1 MPLPGKLCVGILEE
15 DNPQKSYFRFKPL
28 IVESGDHFD
37 PFTAAK
43 AYPEDGCIR
52 IVPDKNE
59 SSHFK
64 ARMRR
69 LGLYAFV
76 DLRDHPGSHDKIR
89 INKNYS
95 GDGQERNAHILY
107 SDVVR
112 EPGANELFAL
122 LPLAPEQADGALLSE
137 APSPRRALLA
147 PEGAPLPEIWTVEP
161 VPEQESFRL
170 VREGGSVA
178 LDDLQVFELPGFQ
191 NRTLTVAVLKPQR
204 IARAAELPVGR
215 GARAAEP
222 APLTEPIR
230 MPEGFRIE
238 PPAPEKA
245 PESAK
250 EAPGAEATS
259 PEAPPRPQPEK
270 PRAEAPG
277 SKRAVRD
284 RAHAE
289 QTGLNPR
296 RSHCLQEIIDDK
308 WRRSRM
314 DQLGAPPSL
323 VTGEPVPRPA
333 DAALSAVQAAWS
345 RRDQREEL
353 LSALARMDGLDEA
366 LDARRSA
373 LRESAVNAQLNE
385 LEAQRLRLLDEMA
398 RLRRGEADV
407 RAALKAEIRRDE
419 ADALADAVARTERA
433 RAACA
438 RSEREAARS
447 RAVADGIRDAMAAM
461 RDGRFEK
468 RLREFA
474 IHSRA
479 AELLR
484 GTEPFAEAPLVAG
497 TDADADALVARVLET
512 FAAAG
517 MPIDRAD
524 AVNLLVCAAQ
534 GALLLVSG
542 PSGSGKTTT
551 VRLLARALGLEEAR
565 YAEFAPGTAPL
576 EGDAAVRRLCTP
588 ENRRAAV
595 RARSG
600 GGEGAGLETVA
611 AAGAGLEKLKQAI
624 PDGEPQA
631 GAPEIGIAAAA
642 SIAASASPAN
652 RTAAGAAVEAEIS
665 AAGDAMPASAEMKA
679 DARDAKASP
688 VGIEAVTRAAK
699 ASPANAEGGVYGADA
714 GAEKTAVC
722 AAADAV
728 CASAD
733 AAPVTLSISRA
744 AGAELGELG
753 PLPAAEGGFREAA
766 LSMALLD
773 DANLP
778 PSPDPTR
785 GLTQAA
791 ERGELLLCL
800 TLQDDGEPIP
810 ANLYGRAFTLRL
822 RGEAA
827 DSPWRPSPAHDDA
840 PRPPVSAAALRRAFA
855 PILDEL
861 PEAQCRRMEKLRADL
876 ALLDVRLP
884 RKTLDALWNY
894 CAAAIPRM
902 PLEPSAVLD
911 GALAQRALP
920 AVLASAPLDALAA
933 LPKALEDLPRCRALL
948 ESQLPVRI

>member
-147 PEGAPLPEIWTVEP
+147 PDGAPLPEIWTVEP

-178 LDDLQVFELPGFQ
+178 LDDLQVFVLPGFQ
-191 NRTLTVAVLKPQR
+191 NRTLTFAVLKPQR

-323 VTGEPVPRPA
+323 VPA
-333 DAALSAVQAAWS
+333 N
-345 RRDQREEL
+345 RFR
-353 LSALARMDGLDEA
+353 
-366 LDARRSA
+366 ARRTPRSA
-373 LRESAVNAQLNE
+373 PCRRHGRAAISERNCSARWRGWKAWTRRSTPAAARCASAVNAQLNE

-407 RAALKAEIRRDE
+407 RAALKAESAATRRMRW
-419 ADALADAVARTERA
+419 RTPLPA
-433 RAACA
+433 PSAPAPPVPAA
-438 RSEREAARS
+438 
-447 RAVADGIRDAMAAM
+447 
-461 RDGRFEK
+461 
-468 RLREFA
+468 
-474 IHSRA
+474 
-479 AELLR
+479 
-484 GTEPFAEAPLVAG
+484 
-497 TDADADALVARVLET
+497 
-512 FAAAG
+512 
-517 MPIDRAD
+517 
-524 AVNLLVCAAQ
+524 
-534 GALLLVSG
+534 
-542 PSGSGKTTT
+542 SGSGA
-551 VRLLARALGLEEAR
+551 LARRGGRHSRRHGGNARRSLREAPAR
-565 YAEFAPGTAPL
+565 VCHPQPRRRAAARDG
-576 EGDAAVRRLCTP
+576 AVRR
-588 ENRRAAV
+588 
-595 RARSG
+595 
-600 GGEGAGLETVA
+600 
-611 AAGAGLEKLKQAI
+611 
-624 PDGEPQA
+624 
-631 GAPEIGIAAAA
+631 
-642 SIAASASPAN
+642 
-652 RTAAGAAVEAEIS
+652 S
-665 AAGDAMPASAEMKA
+665 AAG
-679 DARDAKASP
+679 
-688 VGIEAVTRAAK
+688 
-699 ASPANAEGGVYGADA
+699 
-714 GAEKTAVC
+714 
-722 AAADAV
+722 
-728 CASAD
+728 
-733 AAPVTLSISRA
+733 
-744 AGAELGELG
+744 
-753 PLPAAEGGFREAA
+753 
-766 LSMALLD
+766 
-773 DANLP
+773 
-778 PSPDPTR
+778 
-785 GLTQAA
+785 
-791 ERGELLLCL
+791 
-800 TLQDDGEPIP
+800 
-810 ANLYGRAFTLRL
+810 
-822 RGEAA
+822 
-827 DSPWRPSPAHDDA
+827 
-840 PRPPVSAAALRRAFA
+840 RRN
-855 PILDEL
+855 
-861 PEAQCRRMEKLRADL
+861 RRR
-876 ALLDVRLP
+876 R
-884 RKTLDALWNY
+884 
-894 CAAAIPRM
+894 
-902 PLEPSAVLD
+902 
-911 GALAQRALP
+911 
-920 AVLASAPLDALAA
+920 
-933 LPKALEDLPRCRALL
+933 
-948 ESQLPVRI
+948 